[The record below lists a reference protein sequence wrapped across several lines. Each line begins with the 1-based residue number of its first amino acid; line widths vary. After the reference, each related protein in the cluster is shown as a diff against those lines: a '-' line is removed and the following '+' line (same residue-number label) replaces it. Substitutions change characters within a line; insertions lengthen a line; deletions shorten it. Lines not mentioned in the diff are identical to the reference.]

1 MTTRTTI
8 SITDEQWE
16 QIKEIQEET
25 GAAVSEIIR
34 RALTHYFTAP
44 LVRSASAPLP
54 STRRRRI
61 QYHGQSK

>member
-44 LVRSASAPLP
+44 LP

-61 QYHGQSK
+61 QYQAQSK